1 MAYLCLINRLKRME
15 HIYTFMLVVMI
26 VLAVTGLFIGV
37 MNDAANFL
45 NSAIASKAAPL
56 KIIMAVAS
64 IGIIIGAVTSSGM
77 MEVARSGMFDPAR
90 FTFRQ
95 VMILYLSVMLANI
108 ILLDIYNTLGLPTS
122 TTVALVFCL
131 LGAALALSVVIIT
144 SDDSISLARIGE
156 YINSTRALAIVAG
169 ILLSVVIAFI
179 CGSIVMYVSRMIFS
193 FRYHAM
199 FRRLGA
205 LWCGMSFT
213 AIVYFALFKGLKGML
228 SDSAFIQYI
237 DGHLTFSLFVI
248 WIVCSIALFFLQM
261 FRINILKMTILA
273 GTFALALAFAGND
286 LVNFVGVPVAGFDS
300 YMMAFDSCDMS
311 MNMAELAGPVSA
323 NMYLLL
329 AAGLIMIVTLW
340 TSKRALSVSKTEL
353 SLSSQNEGREQYGST
368 PASRGLVR
376 MAMNIHNAYERI
388 VPDAVR
394 TWVAGRFEQLSEDE
408 REGGS
413 YDLIRATVNLTTS
426 AILISVATSMKL
438 PLSTTYVCFMVSMG
452 SSLADRAWGRE
463 SAVYRISGVM
473 TVVSGWFITGFGAML
488 IAFCVGLALCYGG
501 NAAIIVVS
509 LLCGWMLVRSNMRKN
524 REAADVHEQ
533 HEDPETVADAVRYTI
548 DDVAST
554 MRRITKIYDRVLI
567 AVSRENRK
575 ALKEVVQQSEELYEA
590 SRERKYN
597 IMPMLMRMKENEL
610 NTAQYYV
617 QVVDYMNEIAKALL
631 HITRPCFQHI
641 DNNHE
646 GFSEEQVEDLMKI
659 NDDVEEIFSRI
670 NVMLQRNDFGD
681 LDLILELRDEL
692 FGSIADAMAS
702 QLRRIRDKTTS
713 TKTNML
719 FLAILSETKT
729 IVLQSR
735 NLVKSQRYF
744 LQHQTR
750 Q

>member
-1 MAYLCLINRLKRME
+1 ME

-26 VLAVTGLFIGV
+26 ILAITGLFIGV

-77 MEVARSGMFDPAR
+77 MEVARSGMFDPAH

-131 LGAALALSVVIIT
+131 LGAALAVSVVIIT

-169 ILLSVVIAFI
+169 ILLSVVIAFT
-179 CGSIVMYVSRMIFS
+179 CGSIVMYLSRLIFS
-193 FRYHAM
+193 FRYHVM

-205 LWCGMSFT
+205 LWCGISFT
-213 AIVYFALFKGLKGML
+213 AIVYFALFKGLRGIL
-228 SDSAFIQYI
+228 SGSALIQYI
-237 DGHLTFSLFVI
+237 DGHLSLSLFII
-248 WIVCSIALFFLQM
+248 WIVCSIALFFFQM
-261 FRINILKMTILA
+261 FRINILKLNILA

-300 YMMAFDSCDMS
+300 YMMARASGDTAMG
-311 MNMAELAGPVSA
+311 MEELAGPVAA

-368 PASRGLVR
+368 PASRGMVR
-376 MAMNIHNAYERI
+376 LAMNMHNAYERV

-394 TWVAGRFEQLSEDE
+394 TWVSGRFEQLDESE

-473 TVVSGWFITGFGAML
+473 TVVSGWFITGFGAIL
-488 IAFCVGLALCYGG
+488 IAFCVGMALCYGG
-501 NAAIIVVS
+501 NAAIVAVS
-509 LLCGWMLVRSNMRKN
+509 VLCGWMLVRSNMRKN
-524 REAADVHEQ
+524 REAAEQ
-533 HEDPETVADAVRYTI
+533 PQRHEDPETMADAVRYTI

-554 MRRITKIYDRVLI
+554 MRQITKIYDRVLI

-597 IMPMLMRMKENEL
+597 IMPTLMHMKEIEF

-631 HITRPCFQHI
+631 HITRPCFDHI

-646 GFSEEQVEDLMKI
+646 GFSAEQVEDLMKI

-692 FGSIADAMAS
+692 FGSIADAMAG